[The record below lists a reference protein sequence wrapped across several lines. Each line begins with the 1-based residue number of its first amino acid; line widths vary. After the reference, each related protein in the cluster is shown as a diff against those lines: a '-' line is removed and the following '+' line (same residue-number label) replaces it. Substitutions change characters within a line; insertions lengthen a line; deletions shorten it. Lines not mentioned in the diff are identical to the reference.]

1 MSDDDIELLAW
12 AWLESMV
19 SAISDEEPSDVAY
32 SADQMVDA
40 FIAGMHRAKGGAA

>member
-1 MSDDDIELLAW
+1 MSEDDIELLAW

-19 SAISDEEPSDVAY
+19 SATSDEEPADLTY

-40 FIAGMHRAKGGAA
+40 FIAGMHRAAGGAA